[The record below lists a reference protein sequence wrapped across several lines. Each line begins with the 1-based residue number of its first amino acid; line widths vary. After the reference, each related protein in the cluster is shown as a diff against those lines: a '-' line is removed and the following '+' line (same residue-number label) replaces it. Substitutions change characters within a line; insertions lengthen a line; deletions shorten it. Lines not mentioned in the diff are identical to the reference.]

1 MSDET
6 LRNEADMPP
15 SQKFATAIPAIS
27 AIPANEHEPVSFEQ
41 YKDKAV
47 LPEEGLENA
56 VKRLAAM
63 KKLDYV
69 QVRKA
74 TAKQYKSP
82 RNQTWFKK
90 SRQVT

>member
-27 AIPANEHEPVSFEQ
+27 AIPANEHEPVSFER

-47 LPEEGLENA
+47 LPEAADSWPDPQPLEN
-56 VKRLAAM
+56 R
-63 KKLDYV
+63 
-69 QVRKA
+69 
-74 TAKQYKSP
+74 
-82 RNQTWFKK
+82 
-90 SRQVT
+90 